1 MGEWRAAAVPAN
13 DGKCSQIPVRG
24 GSRSCTFGL
33 AQAWAGRRKAR
44 EAASAISTRRR
55 LWLAAGARPGLL
67 TQPELEFETDG
78 IESINQ
84 RALTVFLVAYLGTAG

>member
-1 MGEWRAAAVPAN
+1 MA
-13 DGKCSQIPVRG
+13 G
-24 GSRSCTFGL
+24 GSGTCKRWQMQPNSGERWQPFVYFGL
-33 AQAWAGRRKAR
+33 GRAWAGRRKAR
-44 EAASAISTRRR
+44 EAASAISTRRG